1 MNSRVNSSRSVQS
14 FGTLSRS
21 TCTSLAKCVAPC
33 SPPIPWEQ
41 RGIFLQPH
49 KDVIQ
54 LYKEFGPKDYSGFG
68 LQVLWLQPLAQ
79 PNSSALCLVP

>member
-1 MNSRVNSSRSVQS
+1 MWHLEQEHMHK
-14 FGTLSRS
+14 LSQVCGS
-21 TCTSLAKCVAPC
+21 MFPTHSMGAK
-33 SPPIPWEQ
+33 
-41 RGIFLQPH
+41 GIFLQPH

-54 LYKEFGPKDYSGFG
+54 LYKEFGPKDDSGFG